1 MEKNHPFEDV
11 SAIKIMIFHDHLSFQ
26 AGNKPFTDATS
37 LPEQA
42 FASIPARFHG
52 WNNRS
57 VGTAHPLVPAGAKPT
72 LLENQECQKFI
83 RSFFPIKIGFG

>member
-1 MEKNHPFEDV
+1 M
-11 SAIKIMIFHDHLSFQ
+11 MIFHGHLSFQ

-37 LPEQA
+37 SPKQA

-57 VGTAHPLVPAGAKPT
+57 VGTAHPLVPALGAKPT
-72 LLENQECQKFI
+72 WLENQKSHPTTTEVH
-83 RSFFPIKIGFG
+83 